1 MKSIFSFSL
10 VLVYIVIFNSCQ
22 PPVPMEKLKI
32 LCGTF
37 TDRESKGV
45 YLLNFD
51 PNSGEISN
59 ERLAY
64 EAPNPTFLTTSK
76 DGKKI
81 YTAERNDTTAV
92 VSFRYW
98 DTQQNKFTLINKQ
111 NTLGVGPCHVALNGL
126 ETLITINNYNSGS
139 MAVFRTKADG
149 GIEGN
154 PAFFQREGSSIV
166 PERQDGPH
174 AHFGSFNKS
183 GDIVY
188 SNDLGL
194 DKVFGYRSGN
204 GRPVEFVALEL
215 DPGDGPRHFDFH
227 PTKPWVFIVNELSGT
242 VTSALIKADGTF
254 ETISKASTLPAD
266 WDGHK
271 QCADIHVS
279 NDGRFVYASN
289 RGHNTIGILSIDEDG
304 KIKLINNQ
312 PTGGDW
318 PRNFAFSPDG
328 NFLLAANRHTD
339 NVVVF
344 KVDKETG
351 LLNETGFEA
360 KVPSP
365 VCLKFF

>member
-1 MKSIFSFSL
+1 
-10 VLVYIVIFNSCQ
+10 
-22 PPVPMEKLKI
+22 MEKLKI

-328 NFLLAANRHTD
+328 NFLLAANRHPD